1 VGMVEHYVREA
12 VRAERDIA
20 DTAHA
25 LQNDV
30 VAYDLSVLDL
40 QQMELLFRQAA
51 GEQAI
56 TPLREMLAGVERNR
70 RDRDRWRPLMS
81 RRLNPF
87 LEGAFADDRAV
98 VIDAEAHDR
107 PAIVQRWA
115 NEIDFVAAARPML
128 GGPELAG
135 DRMHGETLRVAMAV
149 APDRG
154 HRTGS
159 ADERIVWRNRAV
171 VAQTMNLPVGR
182 AEILRERFLTPVAD
196 AEEQIFAREDEPRAE
211 VMPNL
216 RVDIR
221 WGAINGLLVA
231 PDEPVETA
239 ADDARH
245 CAVGSGI
252 GIREI
257 DPAVFGELRVCLHG
271 VQTALAPVPHSWRA
285 FDRTE
290 SLAARSE

>member
-1 VGMVEHYVREA
+1 MVEHYVREA

-182 AEILRERFLTPVAD
+182 AEILRERFLTPVGG
-196 AEEQIFAREDEPRAE
+196 AENRYSPAKMSREPK
-211 VMPNL
+211 
-216 RVDIR
+216 
-221 WGAINGLLVA
+221 
-231 PDEPVETA
+231 
-239 ADDARH
+239 
-245 CAVGSGI
+245 
-252 GIREI
+252 
-257 DPAVFGELRVCLHG
+257 
-271 VQTALAPVPHSWRA
+271 
-285 FDRTE
+285 
-290 SLAARSE
+290 